1 MVLEDGARR
10 LRELEPAAVVLTR
23 LDEAASL
30 GGALSALIR
39 ARLPV
44 ALLADGPRIPEDLRP
59 ARAHQLVARA
69 VELARESGASAD
81 EDLLAHRF
89 GGIGNAAA

>member
-1 MVLEDGARR
+1 VVLEECARR
-10 LRELEPAAVVLTR
+10 LQPLDPAAAILTR

-30 GGALSALIR
+30 GGALSAVLR
-39 ARLPV
+39 AQLPV
-44 ALLADGPRIPEDLRP
+44 ALVSEGPRIPEDLRP

-89 GGIGNAAA
+89 GGIKNVAA